1 MIGVCLTP
9 GLCYKTGMSSGR
21 FAISIASR
29 LVARLGGAGAFGLL
43 AAAGVHGVDFQREV
57 RPILSQHCFACH
69 GPDEAARKAKLRLDS
84 RDGAVGAS
92 DADWRAIVPGKP
104 DDSPVI
110 QRIFATDADD
120 LMPPPSA
127 KKPLNDAQKEILRKW
142 VAEGAEYTEH
152 WAFVKPEQPTP
163 PAVKQADWPQNPI
176 DHFVLD
182 RLEREGLEP
191 QSRADRY
198 TLVRRVYLDLIGL
211 PPTPEQADAFVQ
223 DESPD
228 AFEKLVDE
236 LLASPHYGE
245 RWARRWLDLA
255 RYADTNGYEKDRER
269 SIWAYRDWVINA
281 INAGM
286 PFDEFTVEQIAGD
299 LLPDAT
305 IDQQIATGFHR
316 NTMINEEGGN
326 DPLEFRFYS
335 MVDRVN
341 VTATAWLGLTM
352 GCAQCHTHKY
362 DPIQQTEYYR
372 FMALL
377 NNADEPW
384 IDVPQP
390 EITAA
395 REAKQAEIDRLE
407 ASLIHRFP
415 REVKADWMTPATSA
429 FVSEAG
435 TEYERLSDGSFLL
448 TGPAADKDV
457 YAVDLETSLE
467 RVTHLQ
473 LQVLPDPALVKNG
486 PGRSDGGNFVL
497 SGIEVSAAP
506 VGSPDQ
512 ATPVKLLRARADF
525 SQDNYPAW
533 KAIDG
538 RDDTGW
544 GISGPGDWHV
554 ARTLTV
560 EFAEPVAFPGG
571 AHLAL
576 RLKQQFGKQHLIG
589 RFRLALGRELPDD
602 RPLELRRREHLD
614 YRLARWIDAELP
626 RVVNWQPAAPQS
638 AKGSHPTLAIEADNT
653 VFASGD
659 FTKSDTYTVQF
670 NGDWNGVRALRIEVL
685 PDDRL
690 PNNGPGRVNY
700 EGPFG
705 DFFMSDVTVRHG
717 EEKLAVQ
724 SASDSFHSGGN
735 DAGKTIDDDL
745 QSGWSING
753 GQGRAHDAV
762 FLFTE
767 PLAFEGELT
776 LQMIFEKYYAAG
788 LGRFRV
794 WVTRDENPVA
804 SGLPNEVRADLLA
817 LRDGLKET
825 RRLPVLDRL
834 RAYYVTMAPE
844 LAEERDEIARLQ
856 RSMPEYPTT
865 LVMQERPPGHTR
877 PTFLHKRGEFLQPT
891 EEVTPGVPAFLPDLP
906 QEGPRNRLALA
917 RWLVSRENP
926 LTARVVMNRAWQAFF
941 GRGIVRT
948 LDDFGF
954 QGEAPSHPALLDW
967 LAVEF
972 MNRDWSLKAMHKLI
986 VMSATYQ
993 QSSRVTPERLQAD
1006 PENVLLSRG
1015 PRFRMEA
1022 ELLRDSALAASGLL
1036 SPKLGGA
1043 SVFPPQLASITTE
1056 GAYGPLTW
1064 RTSQGEDRYRRS
1076 LYTFAKRTAPF
1087 AMYAAFDAPSGETC
1101 VARRERSNTP
1111 LQSLTLLN
1119 DEMLLETA
1127 RALGTEIAAT
1137 DGGVEE
1143 RAADLFRRCLSR
1155 APSAD
1160 ELERL
1165 VAFYQKQRQRLEAGE
1180 LSAKDLLTTEEGGN
1194 LKERAAWTT
1203 LARVLMN
1210 LDEFVTRS

>member
-1 MIGVCLTP
+1 
-9 GLCYKTGMSSGR
+9 MSSGR
-21 FAISIASR
+21 SASSSMR
-29 LVARLGGAGAFGLL
+29 LRVARVLSALGIALLGSSGAR
-43 AAAGVHGVDFQREV
+43 GVDFQRDV

-69 GPDEAARKAKLRLDS
+69 GPDEAARKAKLRLDT
-84 RDGAVGAS
+84 RAGTLGIPGAE
-92 DADWRAIVPGKP
+92 WRAVVPGKP
-104 DDSPVI
+104 DESPVI
-110 QRIFATDADD
+110 QRIFTTDPEDQ
-120 LMPPPSA
+120 MPPASA
-127 KKPLNDAQKEILRKW
+127 KKPLSEAQKEILKRW

-152 WAFVKPEQPTP
+152 WAFIKPEQPAP
-163 PAVKQADWPQNPI
+163 PAVKQADWPRNPI
-176 DHFVLD
+176 DHFILN
-182 RLEREGLEP
+182 RLETEGLKP
-191 QSRADRY
+191 QSRADRH

-211 PPTPEQADAFVQ
+211 PPTPEQADAFVR
-223 DESPD
+223 DESPE
-228 AFEKLVDE
+228 AFEKLVDG

-281 INAGM
+281 MNAGM

-305 IDQQIATGFHR
+305 LEQRIATGFHR

-352 GCAQCHTHKY
+352 GCGQCHSHKY

-390 EITAA
+390 DVTAA
-395 REAKQAEIDRLE
+395 REAKRTGIERLE
-407 ASLIHRFP
+407 ASLVQRFP
-415 REVKADWMTPATSA
+415 REVKADWMTPATSEFA
-429 FVSEAG
+429 SAAG
-435 TEYERLSDGSFLL
+435 TDFERLTDGSFRLN
-448 TGPAADKDV
+448 GPAADKDV
-457 YAVDLETSLE
+457 YTVNLDTSLD

-473 LQVLPDPALVKNG
+473 VQVLPDPALVKNG

-497 SGIEVSAAP
+497 TEIELTAAP
-506 VGSPDQ
+506 LDSTDAPK
-512 ATPVKLLRARADF
+512 PVKLARARADF

-560 EFAEPVAFPGG
+560 EFAEPVTFPGG
-571 AHLAL
+571 ARLAL

-589 RFRLALGRELPDD
+589 RLRLALGRELPDD
-602 RPLELRRREHLD
+602 RPIELRRREHLD
-614 YRLARWIDAELP
+614 YRLARWVDGQLP
-626 RVVNWQPAAPQS
+626 LAVNWQPATPDS
-638 AKGSHPTLAIEADNT
+638 AEGSHPTLAIEADDT

-659 FTKSDTYTVQF
+659 FTKNDTYTVKF

-685 PDDRL
+685 PDERL
-690 PNNGPGRVNY
+690 PNNGPGRVDY

-717 EEKLAVQ
+717 EDKLAVQ
-724 SASDSFHSGGN
+724 SASDSYHSGGN
-735 DAGKTIDDDL
+735 DAAKAIDDDR

-762 FLFTE
+762 FVFAE

-776 LQMIFEKYYAAG
+776 LQLIFEKYYAAG

-794 WVTRDENPVA
+794 SVTRDEGAVA
-804 SGLPNEVRADLLA
+804 SGLPNGVRTDLLA

-834 RAYYVTMAPE
+834 RDYYVTIAPE
-844 LAEERDEIARLQ
+844 LAEELDEIERLK
-856 RSMPEYPTT
+856 RSIPKHPTT

-877 PTFLHKRGEFLQPT
+877 PTFVHKRGEFLQPT
-891 EEVTPGVPAFLPDLP
+891 TEVTPGVPAFLPGFPEDAP
-906 QEGPRNRLALA
+906 ANRLTLA
-917 RWLVSRENP
+917 RWLVSPDNP
-926 LTARVVMNRAWQAFF
+926 LTARVTMNRAWEAFF

-954 QGEAPSHPALLDW
+954 QGEAPSNPRLLDW

-972 MNRDWSLKAMHKLI
+972 MNRGWSMKQMHRLI
-986 VMSATYQ
+986 VLSATYQ
-993 QSSRVTPERLQAD
+993 QSSHVTPERLQAD

-1022 ELLRDSALAASGLL
+1022 ELLRDSALAVSGLL
-1036 SPKLGGA
+1036 SPKLGGP

-1087 AMYAAFDAPSGETC
+1087 AMHAAFDAPSGETC

-1119 DEMLLETA
+1119 DEMFLETA
-1127 RALGTEIAAT
+1127 RALGTEIAGTEGA
-1137 DGGVEE
+1137 VEE

-1155 APSAD
+1155 APSPD
-1160 ELERL
+1160 ELGKL
-1165 VAFYQKQRQRLEAGE
+1165 VDFYRKQRQRFEAGE